1 MRLQRVSV
9 SAFSWRCAAESERR
23 AGLSV
28 TGRRSRERLSAA
40 RRGESDMASV
50 QKIKLS
56 PSRDIPFNKLVL
68 SQSNVRRVKAGIS
81 IEQLAESIAQRTL
94 LQSLSVRAVVDADG
108 QETGMFEVPAGG
120 RRYRALE
127 LLVKQKRMAK
137 TQPVPCVIR
146 DGGIAEDDSLAEND
160 ERVGLHPLDQFRA
173 FKLLHDGGMS
183 EEDIA
188 ARHFISPAI
197 VKQRLRLASVS
208 PKLHEVYAE
217 DGMTLEQLMAFSVT
231 ADQTRQAQVW
241 DNASRSGNDEPYQIR
256 RILTENTVRA
266 SDRRARFVGLD
277 AYKQAGGAVLRDLF
291 EHDDGG
297 WLQDVPLLD
306 RLVTEKLMAQAE
318 TIAAEGWKWIAA
330 AVDFPYGHTHSLRE
344 LKGEPVDLTQE
355 ERVALDALNA
365 EYAKIEED
373 YREADELPDEIDQR
387 LGEIEAAR
395 SVLEA
400 RSLVYEPAEI
410 ARAGAFVS
418 IDAQGLLSIARGHV
432 RREDEAPVA
441 VEPESDAQGD
451 EETNDEPTTDGLAQR
466 AVITVGGTSTEPVE
480 EEDDGTVKPLPDRLI
495 TELTAHRTLALR
507 NALANEPA
515 VAFRAVLYNFV
526 LATFYRFASSS
537 GCLEIAIRTPAFPAQ
552 APGLKE
558 SVSAEAIDG
567 RHEGWKARLPKDEA
581 DLWNVLTAFDRKE
594 QAALFAHCASFAVN
608 ALHEPAN
615 RYNEGRVS
623 AHAIRRRLEHANV
636 LARSVGLDMAALGWR
651 PTVDNY
657 LGRVTKPRIL
667 QAVRE
672 AKGEQ
677 SVQLIDHLKKGD
689 MAREAERLLEGTGWL
704 PEPLRLGDLGAVGEP
719 AADPEA
725 LPEFLAGGEDEAD
738 TEADDERPHIIAAG

>member
-1 MRLQRVSV
+1 
-9 SAFSWRCAAESERR
+9 
-23 AGLSV
+23 
-28 TGRRSRERLSAA
+28 
-40 RRGESDMASV
+40 MASAV

-68 SQSNVRRVKAGIS
+68 SQSNVRRVKAGVS

-94 LQSLSVRAVVDADG
+94 LQSLSVRAVADADG

-137 TQPVPCVIR
+137 TQPVPCVVR

-173 FKLLHDGGMS
+173 FKLLRDGGMS

-188 ARHFISPAI
+188 ARHFVSPAI

-208 PKLHEVYAE
+208 PKLHDVYAD

-231 ADQTRQAQVW
+231 ADQARQEQVW
-241 DNASRSGNDEPYQIR
+241 DNVSSSGYDEPYQIR
-256 RILTENTVRA
+256 RMLTENTVRA
-266 SDRRARFVGLD
+266 SDRRVLFIELD
-277 AYKQAGGAVLRDLF
+277 AYEHAGGTVMRDLF

-306 RLVTEKLMAQAE
+306 RLVTEKLRAEAE
-318 TIAAEGWKWIAA
+318 TIAAEGWKWIAV
-330 AVDFPYGHTHSLRE
+330 AVDFPYGYTNGLRQ
-344 LKGEPVDLTQE
+344 LDGKPVDLTGE
-355 ERVALDALNA
+355 ERATLDALNA
-365 EYAKIEED
+365 EYAKIEAD
-373 YREADELPDEIDQR
+373 YQDADELPDEVDQR
-387 LGEIEAAR
+387 LAEIEAAR

-400 RSLVYEPAEI
+400 RSLVYDPAEI
-410 ARAGAFVS
+410 ARAGVFVS
-418 IDAQGLLSIARGHV
+418 IDAEGLLSVDRGYV
-432 RREDEAPVA
+432 RPEDEAPAA
-441 VEPESDAQGD
+441 VESESEVHGGGETDD
-451 EETNDEPTTDGLAQR
+451 ESRANGSIQR
-466 AVITVGGTSTEPVE
+466 AVITVGGSPVEPVDE
-480 EEDDGTVKPLPDRLI
+480 DEDDTIKPLPDRLI

-507 NALANEPA
+507 NALANDPA
-515 VAFRAVLYNFV
+515 VAFQAVLHNFV

-537 GCLEIAIRTPAFPAQ
+537 GSLEIAIRVPTFPAQ

-558 SVSAEAIDG
+558 SASAEAIDI
-567 RHEGWKARLPKDEA
+567 RHDGWKARLPKDEGDVWDA
-581 DLWNVLTAFDRKE
+581 LTAFDGKE
-594 QAALFAHCASFAVN
+594 QAALFAHCASSAVN

-623 AHAIRRRLEHANV
+623 VHSVRQRLGQADV
-636 LARSVGLDMAALGWR
+636 LARAVGLDMVAAGWK

-667 QAVRE
+667 EAVRE

-704 PEPLRLGDLGAVGEP
+704 PEPFRLDDVGALGEP
-719 AADPEA
+719 TANPEA
-725 LPEFLAGGEDEAD
+725 LPEFLAAGEDEAD
-738 TEADDERPHIIAAG
+738 TEADEERPHIIAAE